1 MAGKRYRVIIK
12 PSAARDIRKLDRAQQ
27 QRVVRAIEDLA
38 EDPLPHG
45 VVKLRGADDLWR
57 IRVGDY
63 RVIYPMRRS
72 QLIELVLRVRH
83 RRDVY
88 RP

>member
-57 IRVGDY
+57 
-63 RVIYPMRRS
+63 VIYTMRRS
-72 QLIELVLRVRH
+72 QLIVLVLRVRH